1 MRSHIR
7 RHGHGTVVADVQDV
21 AAAFAEA
28 AVDGG
33 LVGVQQVN
41 GHKRLNGAGKAA
53 ALQTPR
59 AAAIQHAL
67 AQGQGHRHALLLR
80 ILDAVGVLVEL
91 KAGVTALDNQAQE
104 RFKIVLAH
112 SVAELGG
119 AAAVVIEV
127 HRTYDGAVPHGL
139 SQFRQSLVELV
150 LIDLAQDL
158 FAELLGHT
166 LHLMADGGIVVGQV
180 GVAALRIAD
189 AHDKAVLRQVNGG
202 LADHRV
208 GRVL

>member
-67 AQGQGHRHALLLR
+67 AR
-80 ILDAVGVLVEL
+80 
-91 KAGVTALDNQAQE
+91 
-104 RFKIVLAH
+104 
-112 SVAELGG
+112 
-119 AAAVVIEV
+119 
-127 HRTYDGAVPHGL
+127 
-139 SQFRQSLVELV
+139 
-150 LIDLAQDL
+150 
-158 FAELLGHT
+158 
-166 LHLMADGGIVVGQV
+166 
-180 GVAALRIAD
+180 
-189 AHDKAVLRQVNGG
+189 
-202 LADHRV
+202 
-208 GRVL
+208 